1 MKLSNTETLKSGALY
16 IRVSTHGK
24 QEELSP
30 AAQKRLLLKY
40 AKEHN
45 IVVSKEYIYE
55 EKGISGRKADRRPE
69 FMRMISAAKSNPSPF
84 DVILVWKF
92 SRFARNQEESIVY
105 KSLLRRKCNVDVIS
119 VSEPLVDGPFGSLI
133 ERIIEWMD
141 EYYSIRLS
149 GEVFRGMSEKAMKGG
164 YQARPPL
171 GYKIITKG
179 EPPVIVPE
187 EAKIVEYIFDK
198 YVNARSGI
206 FDIARSLNTMGAK
219 TSHGKAFE
227 RRSVEYIL
235 QNPTYC
241 GKIRWNRTTN
251 ATNEIKPKEDW
262 ILADGT
268 HPAIISEELFHAAQE
283 RFQSEYRPVG
293 ARPSSTYRH
302 WLSGIIK
309 CPECGRTMIAKSTMD
324 KRHHKQYSYFTC
336 YGYSKGKCLAKN
348 SVSSK
353 KLEPVVIAG
362 IKAATSDT
370 NLSFTIKK
378 SIPVEDKSELKILEG
393 LLAKIKIK
401 EQRIKEAY
409 MNGIDSL
416 EEYKENKLLLAK
428 EQADLEEK
436 IKNTN
441 TEPNDNM
448 DMIKNDMKKR
458 IENVY
463 DIITGDSFS
472 DQQKSDALKSIVEK
486 IVYKKEEETVDIYY
500 YYL

>member
-1 MKLSNTETLKSGALY
+1 MSSKETLKSGALY

-45 IVVSKEYIYE
+45 IVISKDYIYE

-69 FMRMISAAKSNPSPF
+69 FMRMISTAKSNPSPF

-105 KSLLRRKCNVDVIS
+105 KSLLRRKCDVEVVS

-171 GYKIITKG
+171 GYQIVSKG

-187 EAKIVEYIFDK
+187 EAKVVEYIFDK
-198 YVNARSGI
+198 YVNAHSGI
-206 FDIARSLNTMGAK
+206 FDIARNLNTLGAK
-219 TSHGKAFE
+219 TSHGKPFE

-241 GKIRWNRTTN
+241 GKIRWNRTLN
-251 ATNEIKPKEDW
+251 ATNEIKPKEEW
-262 ILADGT
+262 ILTQGT
-268 HPAIISEELFHAAQE
+268 HPAIISEEMFDAAQE
-283 RFQSEYRPVG
+283 RFKNEYHPTG

-302 WLSGIIK
+302 WLSGIMK
-309 CPECGRTMIAKSTMD
+309 CPACGRTMIAKAVTD
-324 KRHHKQYSYFTC
+324 KRYHKQYCYFTC

-348 SVSSK
+348 SISSK

-362 IKAATSDT
+362 IKAATLSND
-370 NLSFTIKK
+370 LSFAIKNP
-378 SIPVEDKSELKILEG
+378 IPVEDKSELKILEG
-393 LLAKIKIK
+393 LLAKMESK
-401 EQRIKEAY
+401 EKRIKDAY
-409 MNGIDSL
+409 MNGIDSM
-416 EEYKENKLLLAK
+416 EEYKENKLLLSK
-428 EQADLEEK
+428 ERADLEER

-441 TEPNDNM
+441 TEPEDNM
-448 DMIKNDMKKR
+448 DIIRNDMKKR
-458 IENVY
+458 IQNVY
-463 DIITGDSFS
+463 EIITSDDFS
-472 DQQKSDALKSIVEK
+472 NQEKSDALKSAVEK
-486 IVYKKEEETVDIYY
+486 IVYKKEEEIVDICY

>member
-1 MKLSNTETLKSGALY
+1 MKLSSTETLKSGALY

-69 FMRMISAAKSNPSPF
+69 FMRMISTAKSNPSPF

-105 KSLLRRKCNVDVIS
+105 KSLLRRKCNVEVIS
-119 VSEPLVDGPFGSLI
+119 VSEPLVEGPFGSLI

-206 FDIARSLNTMGAK
+206 FDIARSLNTMGVK
-219 TSHGKAFE
+219 TSRGKAFE

-283 RFQSEYRPVG
+283 RFQIEYRPTG

-302 WLSGIIK
+302 WLSGIVK
-309 CPECGRTMIAKSTMD
+309 CPECGRTMIAKGTTGKSNN
-324 KRHHKQYSYFTC
+324 KQYCYFTC

-393 LLAKIKIK
+393 LLAKIEIK
-401 EQRIKEAY
+401 EKRIKEAY

-416 EEYKENKLLLAK
+416 EEYKENKLLLTK
-428 EQADLEEK
+428 ERADLEEK
-436 IKNTN
+436 IKSTSAKPTDN
-441 TEPNDNM
+441 TEEIKK
-448 DMIKNDMKKR
+448 DMQER
-458 IENVY
+458 IRNVY
-463 DIITGDSFS
+463 DIITSDNFT
-472 DQQKSDALKSIVEK
+472 DQQKSDSIRSIVEK
-486 IVYKKEEETVDIYY
+486 IVYKKEEEMVEIYY
-500 YYL
+500 YYV

>member
-69 FMRMISAAKSNPSPF
+69 FMRMISTAKSNPSPF

-105 KSLLRRKCNVDVIS
+105 KSLLRRKCNVEVIS
-119 VSEPLVDGPFGSLI
+119 VSEPLVEGPFGSLI

-206 FDIARSLNTMGAK
+206 FDIARSLNTMGVK
-219 TSHGKAFE
+219 TSRGKAFE

-251 ATNEIKPKEDW
+251 ATNEIKPKEEW
-262 ILADGT
+262 ILTQGT
-268 HPAIISEELFHAAQE
+268 HPAIISEELFNAVQE
-283 RFQSEYRPVG
+283 RFQSEYRPSG
-293 ARPSSTYRH
+293 SRPSSTYRH
-302 WLSGIIK
+302 WLSGIVK
-309 CPECGRTMIAKSTMD
+309 CPECGRTMIAKNITGKSNN
-324 KRHHKQYSYFTC
+324 KQYCYFTC
-336 YGYSKGKCLAKN
+336 YGYSKGKCLAK
-348 SVSSK
+348 SSISSR
-353 KLEPVVIAG
+353 KLEPVVLEG
-362 IKAATSDT
+362 IKAATLND
-370 NLSFTIKK
+370 NLSFSIKTPV
-378 SIPVEDKSELKILEG
+378 PVEDKSELKILKG
-393 LLAKIKIK
+393 LLAKLENK
-401 EQRIKEAY
+401 EKRIKEAY
-409 MNGIDSL
+409 MNEIDTL

-428 EQADLEEK
+428 ERSDLEEK
-436 IKNTN
+436 IKNSSTEPTNN
-441 TEPNDNM
+441 TE
-448 DMIKNDMKKR
+448 DMKKDMQER
-458 IENVY
+458 IRNVY
-463 DIITGDSFS
+463 DIITSDNFT
-472 DQQKSDALKSIVEK
+472 DQQKSDAIRSIVEK
-486 IVYKKEEETVDIYY
+486 IVYKKEEEMVEIYY
-500 YYL
+500 YYV